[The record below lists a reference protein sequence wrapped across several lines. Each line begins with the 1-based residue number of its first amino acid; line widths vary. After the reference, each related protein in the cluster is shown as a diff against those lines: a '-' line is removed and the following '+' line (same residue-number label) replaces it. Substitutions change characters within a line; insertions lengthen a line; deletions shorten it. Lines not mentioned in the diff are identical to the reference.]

1 MINLRTG
8 QCTSQETGTVYPGN
22 EATKDWFNPG
32 SGYLFSTGTS
42 QETDATKFRIQQR
55 KQAQVQEMCLFFKKH
70 KHSRLGFSLLLVQL
84 KTTMQLKCI

>member
-8 QCTSQETGTVYPGN
+8 QCRSQETGTVYPWN

-55 KQAQVQEMCLFFKKH
+55 KQAQVLKKCVFFLKNI
-70 KHSRLGFSLLLVQL
+70 SIADLGLA
-84 KTTMQLKCI
+84 CYWCN